1 MKEKILNSKGKAAL
15 LPISLVAV
23 LALSVAPTAHAYG
36 GGAANWQVALSQTG
50 VLPGFGSFGI
60 WGWCEFSG
68 SATPSNPTSGN
79 SGSCQAAIYGY
90 GHGGGGPLQ
99 ECSFSES
106 VSSWGEAPGLGLFL
120 SPAISNDLWIFA
132 GTITLAPTQGCAAIG
147 GTITAVVDIGPAQSG
162 HYNFE
167 SLLDFFGIP
176 AGEFQI
182 QVAQTTR

>member
-1 MKEKILNSKGKAAL
+1 MKENIPKSKKTAAL

-23 LALSVAPTAHAYG
+23 LALSIAPTAHAYG
-36 GGAANWQVALSQTG
+36 GGAANWQLAFAQTAVAPASG
-50 VLPGFGSFGI
+50 GSGL
-60 WGWCEFSG
+60 WGWCELSG

-79 SGSCQAAIYGY
+79 SGDCQAAIYFH

-106 VSSWGEAPGLGLFL
+106 VSSWGEAPGFGLAL
-120 SPAISNDLWIFA
+120 NPPISNDLWLLG

-147 GTITAVVDIGPAQSG
+147 STLTPVVDVGPAQSG
-162 HYNFE
+162 HYNFDF
-167 SLLDFFGIP
+167 LLGVFGIP

-182 QVAQTTR
+182 QITQTTH